1 MPTITINHSGIV
13 SKGSGDTT
21 WRDRTYDYMG
31 TYAAC
36 RFTYQTSD
44 FDVLGS
50 ISQIDFILNFGEDTN
65 KSFKTNLYVGGDV
78 AGYATNI
85 PGATT
90 LIGTFPATIGSATE
104 NDQTLTFSL
113 TERSAIDNFLS
124 LMKAGNYIYI
134 HGAVDQSSSGTCSI
148 WYKSFTIILS
158 YVEGNIRHAIPYIW
172 TSATRTQYTYPEQAM
187 TSNSSQGC
195 VASASS
201 TYSSSYPIWRAFDK
215 STTTAAWA
223 TTRDATAR
231 WIQLIMPKALY
242 DISVTITN
250 RGDNQY
256 ICAPISGKI
265 YGSNDDG
272 ATLTEIGSYS
282 GRDGATAQASSTV
295 VCTNSNVAY
304 NTVRIDVETWEGD
317 SLTAIGE
324 ISISGYDYAEGQ
336 YIWKPVTPYIYGEN
350 GWEPDYDVL
359 IVYNEE

>member
-1 MPTITINHSGIV
+1 MATITINHSGIV